1 MVQSN
6 QNLPPQQPAISV
18 IMPCY
23 NAALVI
29 EKTIEDLFQQ
39 TFNAFELII
48 VDDGSTDDS
57 LLKLEHLSKRYP
69 EIRIFSQFNQGPG
82 PARNQGIQVAQADL
96 IAFLDSD
103 DSWHPEF
110 LAKLYQSLQD
120 NPDCAL
126 AYCGWQNIGLAA
138 NQCQPY
144 IPPNYEEHDK
154 LATLLRS
161 CPWPIH
167 AALTRKTAIDKVN
180 GFNQNWL
187 TAEDFDMWLRIA
199 AFSKIVRVPEVLAFY
214 HHQQGEQIS
223 KNRARA
229 VLNHWGVQKAFIK
242 DFPETVKLLGK
253 SKIDHITDGQL
264 LHHAYDC
271 YWKNDLQGAHH
282 LFRKSLKL
290 GSFSIKDLKYLLPTL
305 LPYNIYRSLIEKL
318 RQ

>member
-1 MVQSN
+1 MRQTTDIS
-6 QNLPPQQPAISV
+6 QAKPLISV

-23 NAALVI
+23 NSAHI
-29 EKTIEDLFQQ
+29 IGKTIANLYQQ
-39 TFNAFELII
+39 AFENFELVV
-48 VDDGSTDDS
+48 VDDGSLDNS
-57 LLKLEHLSKRYP
+57 LEVLQ
-69 EIRIFSQFNQGPG
+69 EITTLYQNIKIISQQNKGPG
-82 PARNQGIQVAQADL
+82 PARNRGLGTASGEF

-305 LPYNIYRSLIEKL
+305 LSYNIYRSLIEKL